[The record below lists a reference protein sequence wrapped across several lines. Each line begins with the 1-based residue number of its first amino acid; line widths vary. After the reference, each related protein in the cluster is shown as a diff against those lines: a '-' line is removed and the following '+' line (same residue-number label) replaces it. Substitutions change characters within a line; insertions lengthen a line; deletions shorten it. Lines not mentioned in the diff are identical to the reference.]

1 MQIRMMKD
9 RRYEMIPLDKIKV
22 VNSRLRDEK
31 QFQMNVQ
38 SIDAVG
44 LLKPILVNDK
54 FLPTAGAYE
63 LICGE
68 GRLLAHGR
76 LKATEIKAEV
86 ITCTRKEAHLL
97 SLIENLARS
106 RPASMEFARALKQ
119 MHDQGWSFEA
129 IAKVACRSE
138 EYIKMYIT
146 LVVNG
151 EDRLIRGVEQEVFP
165 ITFAMLVAQSD
176 DANIQHVLMDAFD
189 QGIVNCQNFSR
200 ARAIINGR
208 FDGRNRKTG
217 PGSTANYTVKG
228 LVNDIASATKA
239 KDSFV
244 REVKDK
250 ENRLFALLEG
260 LGQLWNDPAMMDLLR
275 AESLGER
282 PELLGKYTCAGL
294 AQPA

>member
-9 RRYEMIPLDKIKV
+9 RRYEMVPLDKIKV

-44 LLKPILVNDK
+44 LFKPILVNDK
-54 FLPTAGAYE
+54 FLPSTEFYE

-68 GRLLAHGR
+68 GRLLAHGQ

-119 MHDQGWSFEA
+119 MHDQGWSFQN

-151 EDRLIRGVEQEVFP
+151 EDRLIRGVEQDVFP
-165 ITFAMLVAQSD
+165 ITFAMLVAQTD

-189 QGIVNCQNFSR
+189 QKIVNCQNFAR

-208 FDGRNRKTG
+208 FDGRNRKVG
-217 PGSTANYTVKG
+217 PGGTANYTVKA
-228 LVNDIASATKA
+228 LVTDIASATKA

-244 REVKDK
+244 REVKEK